1 MSAIVDGERV
11 VAREFQ
17 TGERLA
23 FEFGRSV
30 VLTAG
35 DAAALAVTINGE
47 EARPLGSAGQV
58 VTVRV
63 TPTNFNEYPNPV
75 SRRTPLLD
83 LFKRGEVPRDVRLQ
97 AAEGALPHRTRADP
111 DPVDACR
118 RC

>member
-1 MSAIVDGERV
+1 MTVAVVATKPCWVSAIVDGERV

-17 TGERLA
+17 TGERIA
-23 FEFGRSV
+23 FEVGQSV

-63 TPTNFNEYPNPV
+63 TPTNFKEYLA
-75 SRRTPLLD
+75 S
-83 LFKRGEVPRDVRLQ
+83 Q
-97 AAEGALPHRTRADP
+97 
-111 DPVDACR
+111 
-118 RC
+118 